1 MNIDWEGSWSNQV
14 MKLYHNDD
22 VIYSCKAPFE
32 NHMQAVWNAY
42 CDTLINEKDN
52 IAELK
57 TLLSQKEERI
67 HVLEEQIIQYR
78 NTVEKIRES
87 IDKLGE

>member
-1 MNIDWEGSWSNQV
+1 
-14 MKLYHNDD
+14 
-22 VIYSCKAPFE
+22 
-32 NHMQAVWNAY
+32 MQAVWNAY